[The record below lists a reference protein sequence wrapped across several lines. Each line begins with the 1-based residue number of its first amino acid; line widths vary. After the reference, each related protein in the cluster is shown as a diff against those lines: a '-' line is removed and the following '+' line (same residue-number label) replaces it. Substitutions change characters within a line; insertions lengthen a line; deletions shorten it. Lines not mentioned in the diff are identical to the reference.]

1 MKYVALLVYQ
11 MFLSQSATSTQPTII
26 MPSTTVAPLKP
37 KIVPVI
43 IILFYD

>member
-26 MPSTTVAPLKP
+26 MPSTTVAPP